1 MSGQAH
7 LRMANTHNGGYAFL
21 CLDCGD
27 MYVPALPISIDMM
40 LAAAKSFGK
49 SHRRCKKP
57 DTLFDENA
65 LLGRGDIKHLLNLGA
80 TTAE

>member
-1 MSGQAH
+1 MSKREYI
-7 LRMANTHNGGYAFL
+7 RMANTQNGGYAFL
-21 CLDCGD
+21 CLHCGD
-27 MYVPALPISIDMM
+27 VYVPALPISIDMM

-49 SHRRCKKP
+49 SHRYCKRP